1 MSYQP
6 ISPLRHRYLQ
16 RDYLGNRSEDVNPL
30 KSYKEDVAEWAHTK
44 KSRMHEHCQ
53 YLLTAAA
60 NSKLL
65 AVAIDDIGRRKIL
78 GDDPQVSIPN
88 WYPWD
93 WLRDIQKRI
102 LNGSYDRG
110 KYTKYKIPKPG
121 NNGFR
126 TIEVP
131 LDETRIVARN
141 LSNLLSPLLDPNFYQ
156 LSMGFRPKRSP
167 AHCVEVARSLTNQ
180 GMHHMVSC
188 DIRDAFGTVPKERML
203 QILRSRLHQ
212 SSVMGL
218 IEELLN
224 PTRKK
229 GVPQGLSI
237 SPICLNVYLDRMLD
251 NWWGKK
257 FPETVLVR
265 YADDI
270 AIFCDTH
277 ESAVDC
283 YVALQKRIK
292 TIGMKIK
299 ESQDEAIYD
308 LSSGNHVD
316 WVGFNLRCS
325 NGEMR
330 VRLSESSWYKLE
342 AKLMEQKHKG
352 ESITDFDVAS
362 IGFQWLMQKAL
373 GVREAEVLVSAERI
387 RKLADDCGLNMSM
400 FTDED
405 ALEAWQTGQ
414 IVAKRAQDDVSQ
426 WLPQ

>member
-1 MSYQP
+1 MAKTFQVE
-6 ISPLRHRYLQ
+6 
-16 RDYLGNRSEDVNPL
+16 NNPCPGSTL
-30 KSYKEDVAEWAHTK
+30 FWLNDS
-44 KSRMHEHCQ
+44 
-53 YLLTAAA
+53 
-60 NSKLL
+60 N
-65 AVAIDDIGRRKIL
+65 IL
-78 GDDPQVSIPN
+78 
-88 WYPWD
+88 
-93 WLRDIQKRI
+93 
-102 LNGSYDRG
+102 
-110 KYTKYKIPKPG
+110 
-121 NNGFR
+121 F
-126 TIEVP
+126 
-131 LDETRIVARN
+131 LDE
-141 LSNLLSPLLDPNFYQ
+141 LSSQKSETNP
-156 LSMGFRPKRSP
+156 RSP
-167 AHCVEVARSLTNQ
+167 VITTRRISEFRRSTGRFLAGHTASGSLDNL
-180 GMHHMVSC
+180 V
-188 DIRDAFGTVPKERML
+188 RA
-203 QILRSRLHQ
+203 
-212 SSVMGL
+212 
-218 IEELLN
+218 N

-283 YVALQKRIK
+283 YVALQKRIE

-362 IGFQWLMQKAL
+362 IGFQWLIQKAL
-373 GVREAEVLVSAERI
+373 GVREAEVLVSAKRI
-387 RKLADDCGLNMSM
+387 RKLADDCGLNMSK